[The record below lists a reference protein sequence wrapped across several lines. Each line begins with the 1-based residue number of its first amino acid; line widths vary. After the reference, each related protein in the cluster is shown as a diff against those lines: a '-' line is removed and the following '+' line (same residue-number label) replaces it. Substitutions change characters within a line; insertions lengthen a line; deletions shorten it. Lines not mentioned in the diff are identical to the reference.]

1 MGKKTIIVKKDKDGK
16 PKVINPKDYEGKLM
30 TKKMSGGMAMGG
42 GKKNYKMSGTMKA
55 KTGKLVGKQKNLP
68 KHLQKA
74 ILA

>member
-1 MGKKTIIVKKDKDGK
+1 MEKSKSDYKQKPKKMLVKDKDALGGV
-16 PKVINPKDYEGKLM
+16 KVVN
-30 TKKMSGGMAMGG
+30 KMSGGMAIGG
-42 GKKNYKMSGTMKA
+42 GHKNYKMTGTVKA